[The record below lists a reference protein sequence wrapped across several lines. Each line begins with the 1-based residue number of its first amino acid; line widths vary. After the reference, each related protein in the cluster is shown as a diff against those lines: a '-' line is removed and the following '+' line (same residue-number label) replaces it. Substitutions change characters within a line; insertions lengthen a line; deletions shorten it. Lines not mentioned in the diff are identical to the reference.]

1 MNTGKS
7 KNAHFIKEIFPNGFS
22 LSDFENEF
30 KRNKNIIKDD
40 RNIVKIL
47 QLGGVETVVKSFKT
61 PNFLQAI
68 IYKFFRKSKAR
79 RSYEYSF
86 LLNQKGIKTP
96 EPLGYIE
103 VFDNLRLRQS
113 YYISR
118 KLEFDFALDSVISKR
133 VKEFEIILKL
143 FIKFT
148 YSIHKKNIMHLDYV
162 VGNICIKKVD
172 KGYEFF
178 LVDLNRLYNG
188 AISTKKG
195 VQNLARLSNDPEIL
209 EILAYEYAKR
219 GSISFSES
227 KKYLMKSLKRHERK
241 SKLKKII
248 KSFFGYFNEIDSS
261 AYSWD
266 YYSNQPYTIENRS
279 LKHKIF
285 LLAWYSNL
293 KIFLATIFSL
303 FVIPFIYFR
312 QKVSFEKKIENFG
325 LCVNIQNPLESQKS
339 LSDDELIAMIEELS
353 VKNILVRLPLADIDN
368 FEKYFGFIK
377 KLKNKNILLNIL
389 QDRNH
394 INDKELTRERL
405 DFIFNKFHGIVNEFQ
420 IGNSINRKK
429 WAFLSVDEYFSF
441 FKVAYDLK
449 VNKFSSIKLLGG
461 NIIDFDIPFF
471 SRSIFHFKSIYYDG
485 IATQL
490 YVDRRGGPEQR
501 QFGFDTLAKI
511 NTYST
516 LARASIKTSNEL
528 NITEVNW
535 PLKEMGQWAPAKEYL
550 IEESLQSSYL
560 VRYYLLMLA
569 SGKVKVC
576 YWHQLVAPG
585 YGLVNNL
592 NGRIIKR
599 QAFYSFKFLIS
610 IIDGGVTK
618 KLLRE
623 KNIFCFIVEK
633 DETFIEAVW
642 SIDKNESFKSSP
654 GQLIYDIRG
663 NVIDTENSPIINL
676 SEEVIYFEKQKND
689 YKEINLKAL

>member
-1 MNTGKS
+1 MNTEKS

-47 QLGGVETVVKSFKT
+47 QLGEVETVVKSFKT

-178 LVDLNRLYNG
+178 LVDLNRLYKG

-227 KKYLMKSLKRHERK
+227 KKYLMKSSKRHERK

-266 YYSNQPYTIENRS
+266 YYSNQPYTIENKS

-285 LLAWYSNL
+285 LLAWYFCYGN
-293 KIFLATIFSL
+293 IFSYNN
-303 FVIPFIYFR
+303 FFYTYYSI
-312 QKVSFEKKIENFG
+312 VSF
-325 LCVNIQNPLESQKS
+325 
-339 LSDDELIAMIEELS
+339 
-353 VKNILVRLPLADIDN
+353 
-368 FEKYFGFIK
+368 Y
-377 KLKNKNILLNIL
+377 L
-389 QDRNH
+389 Q
-394 INDKELTRERL
+394 L
-405 DFIFNKFHGIVNEFQ
+405 
-420 IGNSINRKK
+420 
-429 WAFLSVDEYFSF
+429 
-441 FKVAYDLK
+441 
-449 VNKFSSIKLLGG
+449 
-461 NIIDFDIPFF
+461 
-471 SRSIFHFKSIYYDG
+471 
-485 IATQL
+485 
-490 YVDRRGGPEQR
+490 
-501 QFGFDTLAKI
+501 
-511 NTYST
+511 
-516 LARASIKTSNEL
+516 
-528 NITEVNW
+528 
-535 PLKEMGQWAPAKEYL
+535 
-550 IEESLQSSYL
+550 
-560 VRYYLLMLA
+560 
-569 SGKVKVC
+569 
-576 YWHQLVAPG
+576 
-585 YGLVNNL
+585 
-592 NGRIIKR
+592 
-599 QAFYSFKFLIS
+599 KFL
-610 IIDGGVTK
+610 
-618 KLLRE
+618 
-623 KNIFCFIVEK
+623 F
-633 DETFIEAVW
+633 
-642 SIDKNESFKSSP
+642 
-654 GQLIYDIRG
+654 
-663 NVIDTENSPIINL
+663 
-676 SEEVIYFEKQKND
+676 
-689 YKEINLKAL
+689 AL